1 MEYKENFKGQNV
13 YIDKIKGF
21 LVANEENKDIL
32 FKFCPN
38 IFQEITNLVENKP
51 KTRVLSNRKK
61 SKQ

>member
-21 LVANEENKDIL
+21 LLANEENKDIL

-38 IFQEITNLVENKP
+38 IFVEITNLVENKP

>member
-13 YIDKIKGF
+13 WIDKLKMF

-38 IFQEITNLVENKP
+38 IFQEISNLVENKP

>member
-1 MEYKENFKGQNV
+1 MEYKENFKSQNV

-21 LVANEENKDIL
+21 LVANDENKDIL

>member
-1 MEYKENFKGQNV
+1 MEYNENFKGQNV
-13 YIDKIKGF
+13 WIDKLKMF
-21 LVANEENKDIL
+21 LVANDENKDIL

-61 SKQ
+61 SK

>member
-1 MEYKENFKGQNV
+1 MEYNENFKGQNV
-13 YIDKIKGF
+13 WIDKLKMF
-21 LVANEENKDIL
+21 LVANDENKDIL

-38 IFQEITNLVENKP
+38 IFVEITNLVENKP